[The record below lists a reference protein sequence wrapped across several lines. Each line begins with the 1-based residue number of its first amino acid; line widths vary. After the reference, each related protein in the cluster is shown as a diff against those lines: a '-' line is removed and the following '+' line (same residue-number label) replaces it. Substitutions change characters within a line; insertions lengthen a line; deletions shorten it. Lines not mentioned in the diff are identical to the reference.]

1 MLLIKKAMKPQLVKP
16 GMATKVA
23 PVTPVS
29 AAIVSIKIARCMVK
43 FFLRDLR
50 RFKAKLRHTLGFS
63 FWVNLGRVSGPRIG
77 IHDTDLDSTPRKM
90 IALRQKLGF
99 RTALHLSPPKS

>member
-1 MLLIKKAMKPQLVKP
+1 MLLIKKAMKPQLLKP

-43 FFLRDLR
+43 FFLRDSR
-50 RFKAKLRHTLGFS
+50 RYKAKLRHTLGFL
-63 FWVNLGRVSGPRIG
+63 FWNDLERVFGP
-77 IHDTDLDSTPRKM
+77 
-90 IALRQKLGF
+90 
-99 RTALHLSPPKS
+99 